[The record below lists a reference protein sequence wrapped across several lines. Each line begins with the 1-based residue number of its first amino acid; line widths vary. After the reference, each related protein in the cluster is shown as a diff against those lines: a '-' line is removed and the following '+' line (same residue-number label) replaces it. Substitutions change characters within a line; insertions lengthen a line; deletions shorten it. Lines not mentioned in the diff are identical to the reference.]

1 MMRGAGAIR
10 CVYLGASRRVA
21 RRRCH
26 SVPPAALSHPLEPLV
41 AMPAVAAS
49 SRSTTNKENRGTA
62 FALHAERSD
71 DSDADAGAPSSKSRR
86 VVSGSSS
93 SAARRAVSASK
104 GSSSSMPEDKMAAL
118 ERRLEQVRG
127 EKRPGGPSQRDA
139 VQAEFDSLRE
149 LRKTEPERALS
160 EWRRTA
166 ESKSRRESV
175 RERSAELR

>member
-1 MMRGAGAIR
+1 
-10 CVYLGASRRVA
+10 
-21 RRRCH
+21 
-26 SVPPAALSHPLEPLV
+26 
-41 AMPAVAAS
+41 MPAVAAS

-118 ERRLEQVRG
+118 ERRLEQVRVG
-127 EKRPGGPSQRDA
+127 RRPGRPSQRLTAASQMTAERDA

-175 RERSAELR
+175 RERFAESRSQPGHAQTHRS